1 MLHKN
6 FPFPVTPENFSA
18 CWDYVDLRRRKARSR
33 AAIAKLGGFLANLVF
48 LLCILLGANG
58 LIYQHFQGPYH
69 TFLAQSHQFTQ
80 VWDAAAG
87 LLLNAHDTLAVQVL
101 KLLGASYALSI
112 GVFLVIAL
120 VVSLVYHPRKQAEPD
135 GTYTEKTAALVSAA
149 REARGCSYRTRLNT
163 SVMSVVLVVALAFG
177 LLLGFTAW
185 HGDAEAITALLSTFP
200 TGDAGTNCLLYVLA
214 AYLICDFL
222 SRILLLLTRF
232 IYRYEFPHHIL
243 VQAETGAIFALEEQ
257 SPTPE
262 DAENWTREAL
272 ELERNHAYGE
282 AKALLL
288 KAALLGNA
296 AAMEH
301 YARHCLLVHMNDSA
315 RYWLQRCVST
325 GQATK
330 EAQSMLRR
338 MKLRLRH
345 NVRYLQPEEAP
356 LSKGQQSR
364 RKIMV
369 LFTLLWRIFILAV
382 LALTVVICIALVKSN
397 MDLNV
402 LRDLSTV
409 MDALLA

>member
-1 MLHKN
+1 MRNN
-6 FPFPVTPENFSA
+6 FPFPVTPENFSV
-18 CWDYVDLRRRKARSR
+18 CWDYVDVRRRKARSR
-33 AAIAKLGGFLANLVF
+33 AAIAKVGGFIANLVF

-58 LIYQHFQGPYH
+58 LIYQHFHGPYH
-69 TFLAQSHQFTQ
+69 AFLAQSDLFTRI
-80 VWDAAAG
+80 WDSVAG
-87 LLLNAHDTLAVQVL
+87 LLLTAADSLPLQAV
-101 KLLGASYALSI
+101 KLLGASYVLSTV
-112 GVFLVIAL
+112 VFLMIAL

-135 GTYTEKTAALVSAA
+135 GSYPEKTAALVSAA

-163 SVMSVVLVVALAFG
+163 SVMSVVLVVALAFA

-185 HGDAEAITALLSTFP
+185 HGDAQAISELLSRFP
-200 TGDAGTNCLLYVLA
+200 TKDPGTNCLLYVLA
-214 AYLICDFL
+214 AYLILDFL

-232 IYRYEFPHHIL
+232 IYRYEFSHHTL
-243 VQAETGAIFALEEQ
+243 VLAETGSIFASDAHDATQ
-257 SPTPE
+257 E

-296 AAMEH
+296 SAMEH

-315 RYWLQRCVST
+315 RYWLQRCVAT

-330 EAQSMLRR
+330 EAKSMLRR
-338 MKLRLRH
+338 IRLRLRH
-345 NVRYLQPEEAP
+345 NVGYMQPEEAP
-356 LSKGQQSR
+356 LSRSQQSR

-369 LFTLLWRIFILAV
+369 LFTLLWRFFILAV
-382 LALTVVICIALVKSN
+382 LVLTVIICIVLVKSD

-409 MDALLA
+409 MDALFA